1 MRTSLRRGFASDP
14 GRPHVPEPVHRRA
27 AGSSKRPG
35 NRPSPGPRSASAAL
49 RLPAR
54 VGATRPA
61 LRQARGPPPLGA
73 GQSCANSTTTGKYS
87 PAAAG
92 TGGAEILGSLRQISH
107 GKGGRRRRGRELQ
120 WRRRAAHGLGCA
132 ERFWLCQ
139 GLCCNKGL
147 PLPHSRACRTA
158 LSRPRLRGDSGSAHQ
173 FAAASASL
181 PLPLAR
187 PPTPPLAARGTR
199 GRLFVAT
206 SFCVGLRGGWRNPHR
221 GGQRGGGLTT
231 PLAPFPRVG
240 LRPPPVCTAGWDWAP
255 PDSPRAG
262 YCFRTLSRCQTP
274 ALEDSAAGSSLA
286 LRPLRCGG
294 AGTLALSRAWPVGS
308 GSPIPRAPP
317 PCLP

>member
-1 MRTSLRRGFASDP
+1 MGTSLHRGFASDRR
-14 GRPHVPEPVHRRA
+14 RPHVPDPARRRA
-27 AGSSKRPG
+27 AGSSKQPG
-35 NRPSPGPRSASAAL
+35 SCLSQGLRSASAAL

-54 VGATRPA
+54 VGAAAAPHSARPA
-61 LRQARGPPPLGA
+61 ARHPSARAKVAQIAP
-73 GQSCANSTTTGKYS
+73 TTGKYS

-92 TGGAEILGSLRQISH
+92 TRGAEILGSLRQISH

-120 WRRRAAHGLGCA
+120 WRRRAALGLGCA

-221 GGQRGGGLTT
+221 GGRRGGGLTT
-231 PLAPFPRVG
+231 PLAPLPRVG
-240 LRPPPVCTAGWDWAP
+240 LGPPPPVCTAGRDWAP

-262 YCFRTLSRCQTP
+262 GCFPTPSRC
-274 ALEDSAAGSSLA
+274 
-286 LRPLRCGG
+286 
-294 AGTLALSRAWPVGS
+294 
-308 GSPIPRAPP
+308 
-317 PCLP
+317 